1 MIPEQKNPY
10 AGILTLP
17 HQKAENHPHMS
28 MRDRAAQFSP
38 FAVFTGFD
46 AVITEIIRMTGVR
59 IELSKSQNL
68 LLNQKLSLIDEVIQ
82 NGYPHGDSGIL
93 PAGRAERRQIM
104 PKVHREGA
112 VG

>member
-1 MIPEQKNPY
+1 
-10 AGILTLP
+10 
-17 HQKAENHPHMS
+17 MS

-38 FAVFTGFD
+38 FAVFTDFD
-46 AVITEIIRMTGVR
+46 AVIAEIIRMTGAR
-59 IELSKSQNL
+59 IELSKSQKL

-93 PAGRAERRQIM
+93 PAGRAERGQIM

>member
-1 MIPEQKNPY
+1 MPEQKNHY

-17 HQKAENHPHMS
+17 HHKAENRPHMS
-28 MRDRAAQFSP
+28 MRNRAAQFSP
-38 FAVFTGFD
+38 FAVFTDFD
-46 AVITEIIRMTGVR
+46 AVIAEIIRMTGAR
-59 IELSKSQNL
+59 IELSKSQKL

-93 PAGRAERRQIM
+93 PAGRAERGQIM

>member
-10 AGILTLP
+10 AGIRTLS
-17 HQKAENHPHMS
+17 HHKTENRPHMS

-38 FAVFTGFD
+38 FAVFTDFD
-46 AVITEIIRMTGVR
+46 AVIAEIIRMTGAR
-59 IELSKSQNL
+59 IELSKSQKL

-93 PAGRAERRQIM
+93 PAGRAERGQIM